1 MSSLLVVGFVRR
13 PHGLKGEVSVHVL
26 TDFPER
32 FSPGGSLTWRRGE
45 ERRELRLAAVRPHG
59 SRLLVTFDSVENVEA
74 AKSLQGGELC
84 VAEADAFP
92 APEGFFYS
100 HQIRGWACEDAS
112 GRRLGIATGVELT
125 PAGPLLSV
133 EVRPGK
139 EALVPFVHPIVLSV
153 DREAGRIILDP
164 PEGLLEL

>member
-1 MSSLLVVGFVRR
+1 MSPLLVVGLVQR
-13 PHGLKGEVSVHVL
+13 PHGLAGEVSVRVL

-32 FSPGGSLTWRRGE
+32 FAPGSTLTWRRGDE
-45 ERRELRLAAVRPHG
+45 QRPLRLAGARPHG
-59 SRLLVTFDSVENVEA
+59 DRLLLSFDSVGDVDA
-74 AKSLQGGELC
+74 ARGLQGGELC

-100 HQIRGWACEDAS
+100 HEVRGWACEDAA
-112 GRRLGIATGVELT
+112 GRRLGVATGLEQT

-139 EALVPFVHPIVLSV
+139 EALVPFVHPIVSRV
-153 DREAGRIILDP
+153 DREAGKIILDP
-164 PEGLLEL
+164 PEGLMEL

>member
-1 MSSLLVVGFVRR
+1 MSSLLVVGFVSR
-13 PHGLKGEVSVHVL
+13 PHGLDGEVSVHVV

-32 FSPGGSLTWRRGE
+32 FTPGSTLTWRRGD
-45 ERRELRLAAVRPHG
+45 ERRDLRLAAARTHG
-59 SRLLVTFDSVENVEA
+59 KRLLMSFEGVEGLEGA
-74 AKSLQGGELC
+74 RSLQGGELC
-84 VAEADAFP
+84 VAEADAFS

-100 HQIRGWACEDAS
+100 HELRGWVCEDAT
-112 GRRLGIATGVELT
+112 GRHLGVATGVEQT

-153 DREAGRIILDP
+153 DRKAGRIVLDP
-164 PEGLLEL
+164 PEGLMDL

>member
-1 MSSLLVVGFVRR
+1 MSSLLAVGFVQR
-13 PHGLKGEVSVHVL
+13 PHGLDGEVSVHVL

-32 FSPGGSLTWRRGE
+32 FSPGSTLTWRRGD

-59 SRLLVTFDSVENVEA
+59 KRLLLSFDSVVDVEA
-74 AKSLQGGELC
+74 ARELQGGELC
-84 VAEADAFP
+84 VAESDAFP

-100 HQIRGWACEDAS
+100 HEIRGWACEDAT
-112 GRRLGIATGVELT
+112 GRRLGVATGVEDT

-153 DREAGRIILDP
+153 DREAGRIVLDP
-164 PEGLLEL
+164 PEGLLDL